1 MDQTYTITTIKEL
14 VDVATEKNVEN
25 LMQDLFNF
33 IMLAKNASVQFDDT
47 KFVWVDDGKNDVFM
61 SVVDVPQDFLN
72 NLPEGFTYEKD
83 LNQIR
88 NGNLVMS
95 LPK

>member
-1 MDQTYTITTIKEL
+1 MNPTYTITTIKEL

-33 IMLAKNASVQFDDT
+33 IMFAKNPNFQVDST
-47 KFVWVDDGKNDVFM
+47 KFVWVDDCKNDVLILG
-61 SVVDVPQDFLN
+61 VEVTQDFLN
-72 NLPEGFTYEKD
+72 DLPEGFTYEKD

-88 NGNLVMS
+88 SGNMVIS

>member
-1 MDQTYTITTIKEL
+1 MNQTYVITTIKEL

-33 IMLAKNASVQFDDT
+33 IMFANNPNFQADST
-47 KFVWVDDGKNDVFM
+47 KFVWVDDGKNDVFVSGIEM
-61 SVVDVPQDFLN
+61 TQDFLN
-72 NLPEGFTYEKD
+72 DLPEGFIYEKD

>member
-1 MDQTYTITTIKEL
+1 MNQTHVITTIKEL

-33 IMLAKNASVQFDDT
+33 IMLAKNPDFQVNST
-47 KFVWVDDGKNDVFM
+47 KFVWVDDGKNDVFIPM
-61 SVVDVPQDFLN
+61 VEVPQDFLN

-88 NGNLVMS
+88 KGNLVMS

>member
-14 VDVATEKNVEN
+14 VEVATEKNVEN

-33 IMLAKNASVQFDDT
+33 IILANNPNFQVDST
-47 KFVWVDDGKNDVFM
+47 KFVWVDDGKNDVFL
-61 SVVDVPQDFLN
+61 SVVEVPQDFLN
-72 NLPEGFTYEKD
+72 DLPEGFTYEKD